1 MSSLRYVGSS
11 PGADNA
17 VVTRSAVRAYIDRS
31 IPNLTPAGEQAE
43 ARGAFYPSQ
52 SEVSSLIPAYAT
64 NSAVTTEANKYYST
78 SDIGSSI
85 ASLTSG
91 KLPKTQ
97 WPAGFTEYLEPS
109 GVVYNTGTGANA
121 AFPYINIQIASVTVP
136 NPGFRW
142 TPFITG
148 HVEFIVTGRWT
159 YAALRVLD
167 ASSRVLAE
175 GHSDMGGDSSGTVSP
190 AFLGM
195 KNSYSYTGSQTFRV
209 MIAFG
214 EGDGSIETTG
224 WAGETLIFPVPN

>member
-78 SDIGSSI
+78 SDVGSSI

-91 KLPKTQ
+91 KLPKAQ

-121 AFPYINIQIASVTVP
+121 AFPYINVQIASVTVP

-148 HVEFIVTGRWT
+148 HVEFTVSERWT
-159 YAALRVLD
+159 YAALRILD

-175 GHSDMGGDSSGTVSP
+175 GFSSMGGDSQSIVSP

-209 MIAFG
+209 MIAIP
-214 EGDGSIETTG
+214 EGSGNVQTTG
-224 WAGETLIFPVPN
+224 WAGETLIIPVPN

>member
-43 ARGAFYPSQ
+43 ARGAVYPSQ
-52 SEVSSLIPAYAT
+52 SEVSSLISTYAT

-78 SDIGSSI
+78 SDVGSSI

-97 WPAGFTEYLEPS
+97 WPAGFNEYLEPH
-109 GVVYNTGTGANA
+109 GVVYTTGAVPSVANR
-121 AFPYINIQIASVTVP
+121 YINIQIASVTVS
-136 NPGFRW
+136 NPGYRW

-148 HVEFIVTGRWT
+148 HVEFTVSGRWT

-175 GHSDMGGDSSGTVSP
+175 GFSYMGGDSGFEVSP

-224 WAGETLIFPVPN
+224 WAGETLIVPVPN

>member
-43 ARGAFYPSQ
+43 ARGAFCPSQ
-52 SEVSSLIPAYAT
+52 SEVSALISTYAT

-78 SDIGSSI
+78 SDVGSSI

-109 GVVYNTGTGANA
+109 GVVYNTGTTARAAN
-121 AFPYINIQIASVTVP
+121 PYNNIQIASVTVS

-148 HVEFIVTGRWT
+148 HVEFNVSGRWT
-159 YAALRVLD
+159 CAALRVLD
-167 ASSRVLAE
+167 ASSRVVAE
-175 GHSDMGGDSSGTVSP
+175 GYSSMGGDSGSYTP

-195 KNSYSYTGSQTFRV
+195 KNSYAYTGSQTFRV
-209 MIAFG
+209 MIAIA
-214 EGDGSIETTG
+214 EGSGSAQTTG
-224 WAGETLIFPVPN
+224 WAGETLIVPVPN